1 MATNALESALREVE
15 KLTALS
21 AEATAQSQQAN
32 EEIEQLRAKLEAA
45 EGEVESMR
53 GDLLAQDEVEGSLRD
68 QLASIQMNA
77 EDQRLQAE
85 ARVLEATNE
94 ATESRR
100 HLEEM
105 NQAFESERVAFTRDT
120 RSASLEVEQQ
130 ERAVLATA
138 TAEIESLRIQAEQFQ
153 LSLLAAE
160 EALRQEEVNRDSLTA
175 LLQEAN
181 TTNATYTQE
190 NALLRT
196 SLDGLREELVGTRSE
211 NDRLQQNLRTL
222 QTESVSLAGQS
233 ELILE
238 QKSALED
245 RVHALNAILT
255 ETMEEAEHGRHLE
268 ITALKE
274 QHLTHCE
281 GNYWRTLHSLTS
293 LTLTLTL
300 T

>member
-1 MATNALESALREVE
+1 M
-15 KLTALS
+15 
-21 AEATAQSQQAN
+21 
-32 EEIEQLRAKLEAA
+32 EELKAKLEEAKA
-45 EGEVESMR
+45 EVESMR

-68 QLASIQMNA
+68 QLASIQVRTLLGPILLYSRRSNLLFSFFQATA
-77 EDQRLQAE
+77 EEHRLQAE

-94 ATESRR
+94 ASETRR

-130 ERAVLATA
+130 ERAVLASA
-138 TAEIESLRIQAEQFQ
+138 TAEIESLRLQTEQFQ
-153 LSLLAAE
+153 MSLLAAE
-160 EALRQEEVNRDSLTA
+160 EALRQEEVNRDSLTT

-196 SLDGLREELVGTRSE
+196 SIDGLREELVGTRSE
-211 NDRLQQNLRTL
+211 NDRLQQNLRVL

-268 ITALKE
+268 VTALKE

-281 GNYWRTLHSLTS
+281 GCFRTYSSPILTEYS
-293 LTLTLTL
+293 TITPTLTGLNSNL
-300 T
+300 F